1 MSLKRKNRNGLTGGR
16 IPGAKDPRRTRAILE
31 MPDVP
36 TNAHQTLRLDQE
48 NDADFNGEK
57 PFGVGRQ
64 ESHLKGKET

>member
-36 TNAHQTLRLDQE
+36 TNAHQTLQLDQE
-48 NDADFNGEK
+48 NDADSNGEK
-57 PFGVGRQ
+57 PFLVGRP
-64 ESHLKGKET
+64 ESHLRGKII